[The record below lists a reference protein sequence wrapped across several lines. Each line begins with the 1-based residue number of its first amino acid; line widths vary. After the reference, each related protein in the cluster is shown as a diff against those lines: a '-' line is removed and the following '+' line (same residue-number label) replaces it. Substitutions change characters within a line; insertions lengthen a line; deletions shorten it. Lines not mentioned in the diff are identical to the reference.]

1 MTEQEKMLAG
11 KIYDPADE
19 NLATAR
25 ARAHRLCKLYNDTF
39 DADENERKNILDE
52 LLPTRGEGAYL
63 QGPIYFDYGIH
74 TSLGK
79 SFYVNSN
86 FTVLDVCRV
95 TIGDNVFIGPNVSI
109 FTPIHPLRWQDRNMY
124 VSEKGTMTNKEY
136 GAPVTIGDNCWIAG
150 NVTILAGSKIGSG
163 CVIGAGS
170 VVSGEIPDHS
180 VAYGVPCRVARAVT
194 EHDGLEYHREL
205 F

>member
-1 MTEQEKMLAG
+1 MNT
-11 KIYDPADE
+11 
-19 NLATAR
+19 
-25 ARAHRLCKLYNDTF
+25 
-39 DADENERKNILDE
+39 DENERKNILDE

-109 FTPIHPLRWQDRNMY
+109 FTPHT
-124 VSEKGTMTNKEY
+124 S
-136 GAPVTIGDNCWIAG
+136 AS
-150 NVTILAGSKIGSG
+150 LAGPEYVCIGKG
-163 CVIGAGS
+163 
-170 VVSGEIPDHS
+170 D
-180 VAYGVPCRVARAVT
+180 
-194 EHDGLEYHREL
+194 DDK
-205 F
+205 

>member
-1 MTEQEKMLAG
+1 MNT
-11 KIYDPADE
+11 
-19 NLATAR
+19 
-25 ARAHRLCKLYNDTF
+25 
-39 DADENERKNILDE
+39 DENERKNILDE

-124 VSEKGTMTNKEY
+124 VSEKGTMTTKEY
-136 GAPVTIGDNCWIAG
+136 GAPV
-150 NVTILAGSKIGSG
+150 
-163 CVIGAGS
+163 
-170 VVSGEIPDHS
+170 HS

-194 EHDGLEYHREL
+194 DLDGLEYHREL

>member
-1 MTEQEKMLAG
+1 MQMKYPAYRKNTENTYPSSWG
-11 KIYDPADE
+11 W
-19 NLATAR
+19 NLEFRSTQSLYTKNSFPDILLILSFFQSIR
-25 ARAHRLCKLYNDTF
+25 SGIRNSGHRNFKRDRHRMNT
-39 DADENERKNILDE
+39 DENERKNILDE

-79 SFYVNSN
+79 SFYVNS
-86 FTVLDVCRV
+86 
-95 TIGDNVFIGPNVSI
+95 
-109 FTPIHPLRWQDRNMY
+109 
-124 VSEKGTMTNKEY
+124 
-136 GAPVTIGDNCWIAG
+136 
-150 NVTILAGSKIGSG
+150 KIGSG

-194 EHDGLEYHREL
+194 DLDGLEYHREL

>member
-1 MTEQEKMLAG
+1 MQMKYPAYRKNTENTYPSSWG
-11 KIYDPADE
+11 W
-19 NLATAR
+19 NLEFRSTQSLYTKNSFPDILLILSFFQSIR
-25 ARAHRLCKLYNDTF
+25 SGIRNSGHRNFKRDRHRMNT
-39 DADENERKNILDE
+39 DENERKNILDE

-95 TIGDNVFIGPNVSI
+95 TIGDN
-109 FTPIHPLRWQDRNMY
+109 
-124 VSEKGTMTNKEY
+124 
-136 GAPVTIGDNCWIAG
+136 CWIAG

-163 CVIGAGS
+163 CVIGVGS

-194 EHDGLEYHREL
+194 DLDGLEYHREL

>member
-1 MTEQEKMLAG
+1 MNT
-11 KIYDPADE
+11 
-19 NLATAR
+19 
-25 ARAHRLCKLYNDTF
+25 
-39 DADENERKNILDE
+39 DENERKNILDE

-95 TIGDNVFIGPNVSI
+95 TIGDN
-109 FTPIHPLRWQDRNMY
+109 
-124 VSEKGTMTNKEY
+124 
-136 GAPVTIGDNCWIAG
+136 CWIAG

-163 CVIGAGS
+163 CVIGVGS

-194 EHDGLEYHREL
+194 DLDGLEYHREL